1 MSKAASVRRFARRSA
16 CTLLFAALSV
26 SAFAQSFPA
35 KQIEF
40 VVHTSPGGGTD
51 VFARAMTDMLARE
64 KLITQPMIVNNRT
77 GGGGAMAFNYIK
89 SKRGDPYTVLTVA
102 TGSMLANAARTD
114 LGLPLETYTLLAF
127 FAMDSQVIAVAA
139 DSKFKS
145 FKEIVDT
152 AKREP
157 NALTMSVTTALG
169 VSRHMLYLLEKEHNA
184 RIKFVAFKGG
194 GEAVTAAVGGHVH
207 FTGENLSEMFGQVEA
222 KKLRVLAVTG
232 EKRLPA
238 VPDAPTFLE
247 LGFPWV
253 LGTGRGFA
261 MPAGVPKEAAAAMEE
276 TLRKLHQTKT
286 WKEFAAR
293 NMYEDRYLNSTQFA
307 EYMNKRSAE
316 LREFLIAVGAIQKP

>member
-1 MSKAASVRRFARRSA
+1 MSKATLVRGAI
-16 CTLLFAALSV
+16 TLFAIVLGMTAGSV
-26 SAFAQSFPA
+26 LAQSFPA
-35 KQIEF
+35 RQLEF

-51 VFARAMTDMLARE
+51 VFARAITDMLARE
-64 KLITQPMIVNNRT
+64 KLVTVPMIVNNRT

-127 FAMDSQVIAVAA
+127 FAMDPQVIAVPA

-157 NALTMSVTTALG
+157 NSLTMSVTTALG
-169 VSRHMLYLLEKEHNA
+169 VSRHMLYLLEKEHGA

-194 GEAVTAAVGGHVH
+194 GDAVTAAVGGHVH

-238 VPDAPTFLE
+238 VPDAPTFRE
-247 LGFPWV
+247 LGFPWT

-276 TLRKLHQTKT
+276 ILRKLHQTKT
-286 WKEFAAR
+286 WKDFAAR
-293 NMYEDRYLNSTQFA
+293 NMYEDRFLNSAQFA
-307 EYMNKRSAE
+307 EYMHKRSAE
-316 LREFLIAVGAIQKP
+316 LREFLAGVGAIKQ